1 MIRTTSGK
9 IAHGAPLVRLLAV
22 LHVGGGEPESPRR
35 ARDRLPRCLCRHL
48 SQFLLVWGMTFAAG
62 AMIDVISHEVMPET
76 HRHAFHDEAAIGITA
91 KLALMMFLNV
101 AFG

>member
-1 MIRTTSGK
+1 
-9 IAHGAPLVRLLAV
+9 
-22 LHVGGGEPESPRR
+22 
-35 ARDRLPRCLCRHL
+35 
-48 SQFLLVWGMTFAAG
+48 MTFAAG